1 MLVKPIISFERAV
14 GGTWAAAAPAWS
26 ARFAPPASRLLIG
39 LIWLAAYVVLEWV
52 SFIHD
57 YKGLPVTPWNPGLG
71 AVLAL
76 MILGGAR
83 YALVLFA
90 GVLIAELVVLK
101 SSLDWPVVLG
111 IAAVI
116 SGGYGG
122 VAAVARTNLRLD
134 VGLNRLRDV
143 FGLLAAGMAGAVI
156 VALLLSL
163 LLLATD
169 QLDLSDVLVTVG
181 PLLVGDAIGIAV
193 MTPLVLRLALLRS
206 PSALQKLWR
215 LVPELALY
223 VLVVIGALWISVGS
237 QPATDFKFFY
247 LLFVP
252 VVLIAVRHGLDG
264 ACMGLAITQLGL
276 VGLLHGYGYDANA
289 FTAFQT
295 MMLVLTATGLVVG
308 VVVTERVH
316 ANRTIREVEERLR
329 RKEAQAAQVS
339 RINLVSGMASALA
352 HEINQ
357 PMTAARAL
365 ARSAQH
371 LLRAPTAD
379 LARAEGNL
387 TDMIAQ
393 IDHAAAVVRR
403 MRDFLRRGRPHV
415 STIDVREMLQDA
427 LNLLRLDASARH
439 VGVELDVPD
448 ELPPVHGDRVQ
459 LQQVVLNLARNA
471 MEATA
476 ESGRA
481 DGHIRL
487 FAHRAVRPNEMEIGV
502 ADNGP
507 GIDASL
513 AGRLFEP
520 LTTSKEEGLGLGL
533 SICASIVEAH
543 GGRIWLQSHEA
554 GATEFR
560 FSLPL
565 RQPEPTFQ

>member
-1 MLVKPIISFERAV
+1 
-14 GGTWAAAAPAWS
+14 
-26 ARFAPPASRLLIG
+26 
-39 LIWLAAYVVLEWV
+39 
-52 SFIHD
+52 
-57 YKGLPVTPWNPGLG
+57 
-71 AVLAL
+71 
-76 MILGGAR
+76 
-83 YALVLFA
+83 
-90 GVLIAELVVLK
+90 
-101 SSLDWPVVLG
+101 
-111 IAAVI
+111 
-116 SGGYGG
+116 
-122 VAAVARTNLRLD
+122 
-134 VGLNRLRDV
+134 
-143 FGLLAAGMAGAVI
+143 
-156 VALLLSL
+156 L

-206 PSALQKLWR
+206 PSALRKLWR

-329 RKEAQAAQVS
+329 RKEAEAAQVS

-371 LLRAPTAD
+371 LLRAPNAD

-415 STIDVREMLQDA
+415 STIEVREMLQDA

-448 ELPPVHGDRVQ
+448 DLPPVHGDRVQ

-487 FAHRAVRPNEMEIGV
+487 FAHRAVRPNEIEIGV